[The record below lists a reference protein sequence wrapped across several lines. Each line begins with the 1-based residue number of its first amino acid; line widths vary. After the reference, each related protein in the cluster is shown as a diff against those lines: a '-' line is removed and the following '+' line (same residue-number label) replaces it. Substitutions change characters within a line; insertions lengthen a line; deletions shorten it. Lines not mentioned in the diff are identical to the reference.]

1 MTKYFLLFSLFFCL
15 RVLGQ
20 CDSVNISGDLI
31 VSSSTLMSGTYVV
44 SGDFVLQSGSTIY
57 ITSFTSNSCGKL
69 KIYANN
75 ITIDGVID
83 GNFAGYPGGTG
94 GEGGVLV
101 TSITGHQV
109 ALTSCTDTGNY
120 GKVNVEGGKAGQSGE
135 GPGGGNLGSPG
146 NGGSGPKQYCG
157 NFGDEAGLI
166 GGAGGAGG
174 GSGGSYG
181 GQGSAGGSGG
191 SGTTQSTTNGLDI
204 SNAYPVEA
212 GTGGNGGSASTI
224 YGTATGYD
232 INLGSG
238 GAGAGG
244 GGRSF
249 NEGVDGGRGGKGGG
263 MIFLK
268 AQQDL
273 IVTGSL
279 LVNGENGLAG
289 GKGGNGDATTD
300 CCLDG
305 CNGCDEST
313 FSTGAGAGA
322 GSGGGS
328 GGGIYLESMGTASIS
343 GVLESRGGNGGNG
356 GNKGNG
362 TTCDYNDLF
371 CSDNS
376 ITTGDGANGAQGGA
390 GGGGRIKIFV
400 PFCSDADISSI
411 PEVEP
416 GVAFQAA
423 NSGTYEV
430 ICGYAALNEIDLSA
444 FVRLYPNPAQ
454 NWFYLE
460 LKEGV
465 FQGGNEIHFELVNTE
480 GRVLMGSF
488 LNVGS
493 NQIDI
498 AELSPGYYF
507 VRLFDGQRSMNTKL
521 IKL

>member
-1 MTKYFLLFSLFFCL
+1 MTKIFLLFSLFICSRAF
-15 RVLGQ
+15 GQ

-57 ITSFTSNSCGKL
+57 ITPYTSNSCGKL

-83 GNFAGYPGGTG
+83 GNFAGYSGGTG
-94 GEGGVLV
+94 GEGGILV

-120 GKVNVEGGKAGQSGE
+120 GKVNVEGGKSGLSGE
-135 GPGGGNLGSPG
+135 GPGGGNPGLAG

-166 GGAGGAGG
+166 AGAGGAGG

-181 GQGSAGGSGG
+181 GQGSEGGFGG
-191 SGTTQSTTNGLDI
+191 SGTTQTTTSGLDI

-212 GTGGNGGSASTI
+212 GTGGNGGTNSTV
-224 YGTATGYD
+224 YGTASGYD
-232 INLGSG
+232 IDLGSG

-249 NEGVDGGRGGKGGG
+249 NEGVNGSRGGNGGG
-263 MIFLK
+263 MIYLK

-273 IVTGSL
+273 TVTGSL
-279 LVNGENGLAG
+279 LVNGESGLAG
-289 GKGGNGDATTD
+289 GKGGNGDATSD
-300 CCLDG
+300 CCSDG

-328 GGGIYLESMGTASIS
+328 GGGIYLESLGTANIS
-343 GVLESRGGNGGNG
+343 GVLESKGGNGGNG
-356 GNKGNG
+356 GNKGFG
-362 TTCDYNDLF
+362 TTCDYEDFF

-376 ITTGDGANGAQGGA
+376 ITTGDGTNGAQGGA

-400 PFCSDADISSI
+400 PFCSDAVISST

-416 GVAFQAA
+416 GSGFGLAD
-423 NSGTYEV
+423 SGTYQV
-430 ICGYAALNEIDLSA
+430 ICGYASLNEVDLSA
-444 FVRLYPNPAQ
+444 FTRLFPNPAQ
-454 NWFYLE
+454 NEFNIE
-460 LKEGV
+460 LREDL
-465 FQGGNEIHFELVNTE
+465 FHGNIEILFELVNTE
-480 GRVLMGSF
+480 GKVLLNKF
-488 LNVGS
+488 LNSGS
-493 NQIDI
+493 NQINI
-498 AELSPGYYF
+498 TTLSPGYYF
-507 VRLFDGQRSMNTKL
+507 VRLFDGQRFMNTKL